1 MTARALRA
9 LLAAALMSV
18 SAAATATSATP
29 PAESL
34 NAEARAAVERAN
46 AYFNGVT
53 DMQGEFVQVGPNGE
67 RTNGRFF
74 YSRPGRIRFDYAKP
88 QTLQVIADGK
98 TLAVRDRKLNTQDVL
113 PLSQTPLR
121 FILAEKVDLLR
132 ATKLIAVEKMGDST
146 TLVVEDK
153 GALAQGRLSI
163 MFEGPDF
170 KLRQWTVTDAQG
182 LDTTV
187 ALYNVEVGKKVDP
200 STFAIRYERTMEPG
214 NR

>member
-18 SAAATATSATP
+18 SAAATATSATA

-34 NAEARAAVERAN
+34 NAEARAAVERAS

-88 QTLQVIADGK
+88 QTLQVVADGK

-121 FILAEKVDLLR
+121 FILADKVNLLR
-132 ATKLIAVEKMGDST
+132 DAKIISVDKMSDMTTIVIEDRSAVS
-146 TLVVEDK
+146 
-153 GALAQGRLSI
+153 QGRLSI
-163 MFEGPDF
+163 MFEGADF

-182 LDTTV
+182 LDTTI
-187 ALYNVEVGKKVDP
+187 ALYNVEAGKKIDP
-200 STFAIRYERTMEPG
+200 ATFAIRYERQMDPMD
-214 NR
+214 R